1 MSCIKVINKTSLI
14 YAKSMMDF
22 LCECITHKIKAK
34 DEIMNILIPI
44 LFNFALKD
52 SNANTNI

>member
-1 MSCIKVINKTSLI
+1 
-14 YAKSMMDF
+14 MMDF

-34 DEIMNILIPI
+34 DEIMNILI
-44 LFNFALKD
+44 LMFNFSLKD